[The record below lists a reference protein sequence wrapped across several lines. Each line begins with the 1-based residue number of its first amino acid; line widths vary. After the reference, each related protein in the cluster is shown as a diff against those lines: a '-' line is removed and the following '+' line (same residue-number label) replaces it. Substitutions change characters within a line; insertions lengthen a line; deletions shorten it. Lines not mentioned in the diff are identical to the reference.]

1 MANKIFVDTSAWIS
15 YLGSDQPKHINIKN
29 LIKQLIN
36 GGVILCTSNDVIDE
50 TTTRFIY
57 DTNIKIT
64 EQFINL
70 IKNSIAK
77 NNLVQL
83 WVDEQVQAEAF
94 EIVVKFAEHKLSL
107 TDATT
112 VVLMKRFNI
121 DSIISL
127 DSDFKKVGIRTLPL

>member
-15 YLGSDQPKHINIKN
+15 YLGSDQPKHINVKN
-29 LIKQLIN
+29 LIKQFIKD
-36 GGVILCTSNDVIDE
+36 GVVICTSNDVIDE

-64 EQFINL
+64 QQFINL
-70 IKNSIAK
+70 IKNSITK

-112 VVLMKRFNI
+112 IVLMNRFNI

-127 DSDFKKVGIRTLPL
+127 DSDFKKVGIKTLP